1 MGVPALLCGYAC
13 LVVYPPL
20 IAVFTL
26 RVRHGEGLPAVYLE
40 FYGAGTP
47 LSRCIRYSLR
57 SSHCGYT
64 LVWAYPLYGAGTPAL
79 WRPREIIL

>member
-13 LVVYPPL
+13 LVAYPPL

-26 RVRHGEGLPAVYLE
+26 RVRHGEGLPAVYGE
-40 FYGAGTP
+40 SYGAGTP
-47 LSRCIRYSLR
+47 LDRRIRYSLR
-57 SSHCGYT
+57 SSHSGYA
-64 LVWAYPLYGAGTPAL
+64 LVWAYPLYGADTPAL